1 MTKWKRLRRRK
12 ERKRTEELRGSKA
25 EEKPEEQTF
34 RLKQERERVEFEKQ
48 LALTESEKTSGNI
61 QYSQETEKL
70 DNTKNSK
77 PTTILAQ
84 IPRYAYLLAIFA
96 LLSGVF
102 FPLITPGIPFDHV
115 IQGVATL
122 FLGLAGGILLFKAT
136 TSDNRRGILIA
147 IGFALITICLVLVYH
162 IKETFTSLYF

>member
-1 MTKWKRLRRRK
+1 MTKWKRLRKLREK
-12 ERKRTEELRGSKA
+12 KRFEAEALRPKA
-25 EEKPEEQTF
+25 EGEEVKQTEPEKI
-34 RLKQERERVEFEKQ
+34 
-48 LALTESEKTSGNI
+48 SENI
-61 QYSQETEKL
+61 QQSQEIEKL

-84 IPRYAYLLAIFA
+84 IPRYAYLLTIFA

-115 IQGVATL
+115 IQGVAIL
-122 FLGLAGGILLFKAT
+122 FLGLVGGILLFKAT

-147 IGFALITICLVLVYH
+147 IGFALIATCLVLIYH
-162 IKETFTSLYF
+162 IQEAFRSVYF